1 MARYNA
7 VKGELVTLLDGVE
20 ATGAGTAVETNLVR
34 TTYQVQ
40 GITTATVVIQVSN
53 DGTNFVNSGL
63 SFTADGVGAVE
74 GPFKHVR
81 ANCTAWTSGAITVTA
96 VV

>member
-1 MARYNA
+1 MARRNA

-20 ATGAGTAVETNLVR
+20 ATGASTATKTNLVR
-34 TTYQVQ
+34 TTYHVE
-40 GITTATVVIQVSN
+40 GISTATVVIQVSN

-74 GPFKHVR
+74 GPFQWVR
-81 ANCTAWTSGAITVTA
+81 ANCTAYTSGTITVTA